1 MWRAFES
8 QETASTTRSTADGS
22 PSASAETAET
32 SVSPTFPPEF
42 IARCLQ
48 RLNDELAMELFL
60 PLADAAAEDGAL
72 VTATV
77 DHRNTREAV
86 FAWRAEKRTD
96 TDAQSGENGDSE
108 TAAALALRARRRARF
123 RRRTRAPG
131 RSASF
136 RQRRARIHLGSR
148 RGGDAKPVVR

>member
-1 MWRAFES
+1 M
-8 QETASTTRSTADGS
+8 
-22 PSASAETAET
+22 
-32 SVSPTFPPEF
+32 
-42 IARCLQ
+42 
-48 RLNDELAMELFL
+48 NDELAMELFL

-108 TAAALALRARRRARF
+108 TAAALALALDGALAFVGEHARLAGRPRF
-123 RRRTRAPG
+123 AKD
-131 RSASF
+131 A
-136 RQRRARIHLGSR
+136 LGSTWEAVAAASR
-148 RGGDAKPVVR
+148 PVVR